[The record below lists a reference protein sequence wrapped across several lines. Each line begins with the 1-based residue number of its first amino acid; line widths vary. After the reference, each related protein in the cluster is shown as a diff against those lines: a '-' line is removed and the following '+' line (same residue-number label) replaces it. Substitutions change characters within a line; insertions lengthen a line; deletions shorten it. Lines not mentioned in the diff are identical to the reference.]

1 MDRLT
6 QRNLRQEIKFAI
18 FHAQHPED
26 GDEEDEKQFFSM
38 KIKTTFSWIEA
49 SRVNAGSNE
58 WKAEKLATYKPPEII
73 AEHIQPKFRTK
84 TRRTWLSEGKI

>member
-26 GDEEDEKQFFSM
+26 GDEEDDRG
-38 KIKTTFSWIEA
+38 KTVFL
-49 SRVNAGSNE
+49 NE
-58 WKAEKLATYKPPEII
+58 NKNNI
-73 AEHIQPKFRTK
+73 FMN
-84 TRRTWLSEGKI
+84 